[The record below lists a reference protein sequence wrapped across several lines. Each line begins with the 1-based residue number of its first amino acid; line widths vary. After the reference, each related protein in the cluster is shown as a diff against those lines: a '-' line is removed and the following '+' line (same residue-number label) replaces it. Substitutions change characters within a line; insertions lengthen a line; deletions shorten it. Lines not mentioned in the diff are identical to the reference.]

1 MESRKTGQKT
11 CDTVPL
17 TKFSNGMDHHEII
30 FANRYKVKENLACHI
45 DSEKNIFPKHK
56 TVSEQVYFI
65 EKTKTNRKNCAKN
78 LKFTVIKSSLERGE
92 F

>member
-17 TKFSNGMDHHEII
+17 TKFSNGMGHHEII

-45 DSEKNIFPKHK
+45 DSEKNIFPKHT

-65 EKTKTNRKNCAKN
+65 EKTKTNRKNCAK
-78 LKFTVIKSSLERGE
+78 KCKVHGD
-92 F
+92 